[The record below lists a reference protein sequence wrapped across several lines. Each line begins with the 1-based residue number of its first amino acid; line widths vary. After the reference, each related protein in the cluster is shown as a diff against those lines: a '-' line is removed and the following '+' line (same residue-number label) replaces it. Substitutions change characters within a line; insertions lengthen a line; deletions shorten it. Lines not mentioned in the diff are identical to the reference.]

1 MLRLGLIGFGTI
13 GGTVGRAVLE
23 GKAGDSRIETV
34 LIRDLQKH
42 AADSSRYPWRFTDD
56 PEVLLGEEGDL
67 VVETAGHEGVKRYAV
82 RSLLSGRDFLT
93 ISAGAFADEALL
105 AEVREAAIASGRRV
119 LVPSG
124 AIGGLDAI
132 AAAAV
137 AGLDA
142 VTIVTRKPPRA
153 WKGTVAEQALDL
165 SRVAEPAL
173 LFSGPARESARLYPQ
188 NVNVQAALG
197 LAGIGLD
204 RTKAVVYA
212 DPTVRHNTHEIVARG
227 YFGEIKVTIS
237 NLPSE
242 TSPKTGRIAA
252 LSVIKAIRDLTSP
265 IVVGLWNPHPPAPF
279 SLG

>member
-23 GKAGDSRIETV
+23 GKAGDARIETV
-34 LIRDLQKH
+34 LIRDLHKH
-42 AADSSRYPWRFTDD
+42 VADSSRYPWRFTDD
-56 PEVLLGEEGDL
+56 PEVFLGEEGDL
-67 VVETAGHEGVKRYAV
+67 VVETAGHEGVRRYAV

-93 ISAGAFADEALL
+93 VSAGAFADEALL

-137 AGLDA
+137 AGLEE

-153 WKGTVAEQALDL
+153 WKGTAAEQILDL
-165 SRVAEPAL
+165 SKVAEPVL
-173 LFSGPARESARLYPQ
+173 LFAGPARESARLYPQ

-197 LAGIGLD
+197 LAGVGLE
-204 RTKAVVYA
+204 RTRAAVYA

-265 IVVGLWNPHPPAPF
+265 IVVGL
-279 SLG
+279 